1 VTIVNGRIT
10 LQFLQNAKNAVL
22 IGSLR
27 RRQGRFR
34 SINLHHFGFQLFRS
48 FSVLWLASPSLG
60 LAARPEWSRDDAN
73 LGFFFQI
80 PTKGSH
86 IRHGGKQI
94 RKLS

>member
-34 SINLHHFGFQLFRS
+34 SINLHHFGFQFFRFFFS
-48 FSVLWLASPSLG
+48 ALACFSVSGA
-60 LAARPEWSRDDAN
+60 
-73 LGFFFQI
+73 
-80 PTKGSH
+80 
-86 IRHGGKQI
+86 GG
-94 RKLS
+94 